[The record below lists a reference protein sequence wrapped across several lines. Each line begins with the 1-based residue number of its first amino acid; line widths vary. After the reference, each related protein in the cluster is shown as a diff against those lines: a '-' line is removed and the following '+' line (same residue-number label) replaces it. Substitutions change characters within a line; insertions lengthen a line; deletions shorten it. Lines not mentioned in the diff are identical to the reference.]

1 MLCSLTTAPFAP
13 QTSRSCGVSTL
24 AILKRRISVS
34 QVEKI
39 NILKATFNGYTF
51 QGSIEYAL
59 VNFQL
64 DTNYACDIFQ
74 SCE

>member
-1 MLCSLTTAPFAP
+1 MDAVFFNDCPLCSTN
-13 QTSRSCGVSTL
+13 
-24 AILKRRISVS
+24 LKVMWCEYACNP
-34 QVEKI
+34 EKA
-39 NILKATFNGYTF
+39 NFTTFNGYTF